1 MHGSLNG
8 QIIYKWGI
16 FQQAMFDYQRVSM
29 HTREELGTCICACV
43 KKNNQIHI
51 KCVCN
56 VYIYNYMC
64 VCLSLSVH
72 ACSCTH
78 RFFRSKGYCCHWG
91 PGFPDADWLAR
102 GSGWWHPSDIPGR
115 RPLRTPARRLWLEP
129 AEPQSAPPGEHR
141 AAGEVERS
149 SMKALKFVRL
159 HQAESLK

>member
-43 KKNNQIHI
+43 EKNNQIHI
-51 KCVCN
+51 KCVCS
-56 VYIYNYMC
+56 VYIYMC

-72 ACSCTH
+72 TCSCTH
-78 RFFRSKGYCCHWG
+78 RFFRSKGYCRHWG

-102 GSGWWHPSDIPGR
+102 GSG
-115 RPLRTPARRLWLEP
+115 
-129 AEPQSAPPGEHR
+129 
-141 AAGEVERS
+141 
-149 SMKALKFVRL
+149 
-159 HQAESLK
+159 